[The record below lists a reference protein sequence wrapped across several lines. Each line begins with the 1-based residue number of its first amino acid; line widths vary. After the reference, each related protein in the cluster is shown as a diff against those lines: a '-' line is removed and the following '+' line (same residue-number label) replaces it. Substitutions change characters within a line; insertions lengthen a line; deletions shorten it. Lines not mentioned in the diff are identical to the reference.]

1 MAAAARPRGDGAGR
15 SGKAAGSGPV
25 GFIPARPP
33 GSSPDHSGSPARR
46 SLRAHAG
53 PALGLLLLALLLASA
68 ASLFLPLDPQAGPR
82 QFRVEPGL
90 SFGAI
95 EARLV
100 EGHFLAVRGPLRLWA
115 RLTGRDRQI
124 RPGTYELSAAQS
136 PRDLLRT
143 LASGRV
149 VLRRVTIPEGFALA
163 AILARISEE
172 MGLPLEETRA
182 EASDSAWV
190 RSLALPGPG
199 LEGYLFPETYL
210 FDPVVGVQA
219 VLTEMTKTM
228 LARFDE
234 PRRARAAEL
243 GMSLHDVL
251 TLASIIELEAAVPEE
266 RERIAAVYH
275 NRLRQ
280 GLLLQ
285 ADPTAAYA
293 AGVPGQRLSQR
304 DLALDSPFN
313 TYVHPGLPPGPICS
327 PGLASIDAALWPLI
341 GCGDL
346 YFVAR
351 GDGTHVFSRT
361 LEQHNRARAELDR
374 AR

>member
-1 MAAAARPRGDGAGR
+1 MAAAARPRGTERGGAGR
-15 SGKAAGSGPV
+15 RPERPGRLHPRAAAGILAGSL
-25 GFIPARPP
+25 GFT
-33 GSSPDHSGSPARR
+33 GRR

-68 ASLFLPLDPQAGPR
+68 ASLFLPSTRRPAAPVPR
-82 QFRVEPGL
+82 RAGL

-136 PRDLLRT
+136 PLDLLRT

-190 RSLALPGPG
+190 RS
-199 LEGYLFPETYL
+199 
-210 FDPVVGVQA
+210 
-219 VLTEMTKTM
+219 
-228 LARFDE
+228 
-234 PRRARAAEL
+234 
-243 GMSLHDVL
+243 
-251 TLASIIELEAAVPEE
+251 
-266 RERIAAVYH
+266 
-275 NRLRQ
+275 
-280 GLLLQ
+280 
-285 ADPTAAYA
+285 
-293 AGVPGQRLSQR
+293 
-304 DLALDSPFN
+304 SPC
-313 TYVHPGLPPGPICS
+313 P
-327 PGLASIDAALWPLI
+327 
-341 GCGDL
+341 
-346 YFVAR
+346 AR
-351 GDGTHVFSRT
+351 GWKATFFPRPTCSTRWWASR
-361 LEQHNRARAELDR
+361 RC
-374 AR
+374 